1 MLIAKDEIFGP
12 VMALMKFKYAES
24 QETLFF
30 KPLQC
35 YLIFGPGI
43 HILNNFTDGTYDGMS

>member
-12 VMALMKFKYAES
+12 VMALMKFKYAGS

-35 YLIFGPGI
+35 YLIFEPGI